1 MNHSPAKNL
10 DHFETALLNE
20 LQTEVAHQALV
31 TSRPQVVGGPARWQ
45 HRRGWQ
51 LTGAAAAAA
60 LAVALL
66 VPALAPTPA
75 YAVTERNGEVNV
87 RVNRLEGAEA
97 LERALAEHEIVA
109 DITYLQPNKQ
119 CAAGR
124 YAAVATPGLM
134 LSVAATW
141 FEVTIPAGT
150 LGEGDT
156 FVLDASVEPHDDGFR
171 ARVNFDIG
179 HGAVA
184 PCKIVDSP

>member
-1 MNHSPAKNL
+1 MNLSSAKNL

-20 LQTEVAHQALV
+20 LQTDVAQQSSV
-31 TSRPQVVGGPARWQ
+31 VSRPQVMGGSARWE
-45 HRRGWQ
+45 HKRRWQ
-51 LTGAAAAAA
+51 LAGAAATVA
-60 LAVALL
+60 LAVAVL
-66 VPALAPTPA
+66 VPTLAPTPA
-75 YAVTERNGEVNV
+75 YAVDERNGEVNV

-97 LERALAEHEIVA
+97 LERALAEHGIVA
-109 DITYLQPNKQ
+109 DITYLQPSKE

-124 YAAVATPGLM
+124 YAAVRTPGLI

-141 FEVTIPAGT
+141 FEVTIPAGSV
-150 LGEGDT
+150 GEGDT
-156 FVLDASVEPHDDGFR
+156 FVLDASVEPFDDGFR